1 MSSNIKIVEV
11 GIKDFPK
18 DLQLPFYRHRGDMGM
33 DVCAAADYIILPGQT
48 ILIATGLSVV
58 LPENYALEVRPRSG
72 LSLKTNLHIANSPG
86 TIDSGYRDEIKIIMR
101 NLSQAALIAYNDP
114 TEIPLKTLESSYG
127 KIPLYDLNVK
137 STPHGA
143 YKICRGDRIAQLIL
157 VPIYQAQWTE
167 NVGEAEFDRQGG
179 FGHSGVK

>member
-58 LPENYALEVRPRSG
+58 C
-72 LSLKTNLHIANSPG
+72 LKITLWKL
-86 TIDSGYRDEIKIIMR
+86 DRE
-101 NLSQAALIAYNDP
+101 AA
-114 TEIPLKTLESSYG
+114 
-127 KIPLYDLNVK
+127 
-137 STPHGA
+137 
-143 YKICRGDRIAQLIL
+143 
-157 VPIYQAQWTE
+157 
-167 NVGEAEFDRQGG
+167 
-179 FGHSGVK
+179 